1 MVMFALPLALRV
13 SVPRLLAPSTTET
26 VPVGW
31 MPTDEVTLMLS
42 VTVSPYI
49 DGLSE
54 LVTAVVTTPVELAL
68 VTT

>member
-1 MVMFALPLALRV
+1 MVMLALPLALRV

-42 VTVSPYI
+42 VTVSPYM